1 MFVITAD
8 QVSSRDSV
16 DRVRGALESINQ
28 RSDLSLAAERTAG
41 DELQLATE
49 DAFAALSVVLDL
61 TRSGRWSVGCGVGQ
75 VDSPLPQST
84 REASG
89 PAFIA
94 ARTAIDRAKK
104 RPTRVA
110 VVSDPDSTSSPAAAD
125 LEAVLDLVVLL
136 RERRSTEGWELYD
149 LTTAGLTQGQAA
161 ERLGITPQAASK
173 RAQAAQLRAEQAA
186 TVALG
191 RLMQAHHDSMG

>member
-1 MFVITAD
+1 VFVITAD
-8 QVSSRDSV
+8 QVRSRDTA
-16 DRVRGALESINQ
+16 DRVRDTLESINS
-28 RSDLSLAAERTAG
+28 RFALTLAAERTAG
-41 DELQLATE
+41 DELQLATD
-49 DAFAALSVVLDL
+49 DAETALAIVLEL
-61 TRSGRWSVGCGVGQ
+61 TRSGWWSVGCGTGP
-75 VDSPLPQST
+75 VDAPLPKST

-89 PAFIA
+89 PAFFT

-110 VVSDPDSTSSPAAAD
+110 IVGDPDSPSPASAD
-125 LEAVLDLVVLL
+125 LEAVLDLIVLL
-136 RERRSTEGWELYD
+136 RERRSSEGWELYD
-149 LTTAGLTQGQAA
+149 LTTTGLTQAQAA

-191 RLMQAHHDSMG
+191 RLMQAHDESIG

>member
-16 DRVRGALESINQ
+16 DRVRDALERINTQ
-28 RSDLSLAAERTAG
+28 FSLRLAAERTAG
-41 DELQLATE
+41 DELQLAT
-49 DAFAALSVVLDL
+49 DDGATALSIVLEL
-61 TRSGRWSVGCGVGQ
+61 TRSGWWSVGCGVGP
-75 VDSPLPQST
+75 VDLPLPPST

-89 PAFIA
+89 SAFIA

-110 VVSDPDSTSSPAAAD
+110 IVSDPDSPASPAGAD
-125 LEAVLDLVVLL
+125 LEAVLDLLVLM
-136 RERRSTEGWELYD
+136 RERRSSEGWELYD
-149 LTTAGLTQGQAA
+149 LTIGGLTQAQAA

-191 RLMQAHHDSMG
+191 RLMQAHHESIG